1 MPVVQ
6 ASDAV
11 VHELHGSVFTS
22 YAAPARGSRELC
34 AWRLEVPPGSRGVPH
49 TVSKEEILLVLSG
62 ALRVTLGSA
71 QSPADAVP
79 ADAVPADAVPGDAV
93 LVPAGTM
100 LQVDNPGPEPATAWV
115 TTSVGL
121 EATIADGSAI
131 RPPWTQ

>member
-1 MPVVQ
+1 MPVLH
-6 ASDAV
+6 ARDAV

-22 YAAPARGSRELC
+22 FAAPARGSRELC
-34 AWRLEVPPGSRGVPH
+34 AWRLEVPPGTRGVPH

-62 ALRVTLGSA
+62 ALHVTLDGT
-71 QSPADAVP
+71 PAP
-79 ADAVPADAVPGDAV
+79 AAAGPGDAV

-100 LQVDNPGPEPATAWV
+100 LQVGNPGSEPVAAWV

-121 EATIADGSAI
+121 EATTADGSVI

>member
-1 MPVVQ
+1 MPVLH

-49 TVSKEEILLVLSG
+49 TVSKEEVLLVLSG
-62 ALRVTLGSA
+62 ALRVTLGDA
-71 QSPADAVP
+71 QPAAGPV
-79 ADAVPADAVPGDAV
+79 AAAAVPGDAI